1 MKQALMKASGRIAA
15 TQAAV
20 VAALLLVIVFMA
32 VDHFPLWAVFLLAV
46 LTLLALVALWTFR
59 TELLSTRLA
68 VISRDKLLRNSAR
81 QARRLHNNDV
91 LTGLPN
97 RTRFRDYLEQQ
108 LVTSRKK
115 DNHLAV
121 GILALNNLET
131 IQDIIDDDAG
141 DQLVSQFTDIL
152 TEEVPCYLGYVGP
165 GIFAFLLDDIS
176 DRKTAFAMM
185 HEIMKTVSKDL
196 VVAELTIRIQVSGGI
211 AICPGDADSATSLIQ
226 KAKLA
231 MTNAKKTGAQLLLFN
246 QSMAPDLHKLQL
258 ISDLKEALSERKLM
272 WALQPQYDVSTKRV
286 VGAELLIRW
295 QHPDYGWVPP
305 TDFIAW
311 AEQTGLIRQIT
322 EAAIEQAC
330 LILAHM
336 KAINR
341 SFKLSVNLSSNDLAD
356 TDVVKRIIA
365 QTVDYAE
372 SLTLEITET
381 ALMKDMDAVVRNV
394 ELLKTAGIK
403 LSLDDYGTGYSSLE
417 YLQAFCFDEIKIDRM
432 FITDVAHVERNLKLT
447 QASIELGHSLGAI
460 VVAEGVEDQK
470 SAELL
475 IAMGC
480 DVLQGYHIGRPVIV
494 SDLDAYLLHSEQVR
508 F

>member
-176 DRKTAFAMM
+176 DRKTALTMM

-295 QHPDYGWVPP
+295 QHPDYGWV
-305 TDFIAW
+305 
-311 AEQTGLIRQIT
+311 
-322 EAAIEQAC
+322 
-330 LILAHM
+330 
-336 KAINR
+336 
-341 SFKLSVNLSSNDLAD
+341 
-356 TDVVKRIIA
+356 
-365 QTVDYAE
+365 
-372 SLTLEITET
+372 
-381 ALMKDMDAVVRNV
+381 
-394 ELLKTAGIK
+394 
-403 LSLDDYGTGYSSLE
+403 
-417 YLQAFCFDEIKIDRM
+417 
-432 FITDVAHVERNLKLT
+432 
-447 QASIELGHSLGAI
+447 
-460 VVAEGVEDQK
+460 
-470 SAELL
+470 
-475 IAMGC
+475 
-480 DVLQGYHIGRPVIV
+480 
-494 SDLDAYLLHSEQVR
+494 
-508 F
+508 